1 MLDQSISRRRVLS
14 YGSAGVGAAVLTAC
28 GTSKTVTPTPTSTQ
42 TPRPQQHAMG
52 DSSLLRIFACSG
64 FLDRTDRV
72 NTGIQRLQTCGFQVT
87 NTEAAYR
94 RFQRFAGSDGQ
105 RIQDLQA
112 VATGQVTTPKVL
124 LGARGG
130 YGAIRLLPHINWD
143 GLGARMR
150 EQGTLLMGYSDIC
163 AIQLALLAQT
173 KVPSIAGPM
182 LYSEFGSP
190 NPSPYTMQ
198 NFIDT
203 TTKSQNTIYVG
214 QIQAHNLNLGGTFW
228 GGNLSVLQSLAGT
241 PYMPNIEGGIL
252 FLEDVNEQPY
262 RIERA
267 LQTLHLAGV
276 LKKQQAIVLGD
287 FRMGNIRDS
296 YDASYNLSSV
306 VHNIQSATG
315 VPVLTGF
322 PFGHI
327 TNKVTMPLG
336 AQAHLQSTSNG
347 GYQITFSHY
356 PMLNANRLNLSS
368 LLPPPEP
375 IFDTLDSVFGNTT
388 NSQDAQIIEAE

>member
-1 MLDQSISRRRVLS
+1 MSKHLLSRRQLLN
-14 YGSAGVGAAVLTAC
+14 YGGAGAGAVLLSAC
-28 GTSKTVTPTPTSTQ
+28 ATSNKTVVPDVVPT
-42 TPRPQQHAMG
+42 RPQTTYAAG
-52 DSSLLRIFACSG
+52 GSSVLRIFACSG
-64 FLDRTDRV
+64 FLDKTDRI
-72 NTGIQRLQTCGFQVT
+72 NTGIARLNACGFQVT
-87 NTEAAYR
+87 NSEAAYR

-112 VATGQVTTPKVL
+112 VATGQVATPKVL

-150 EQGTLLMGYSDIC
+150 EQGTLMMGYSDVC
-163 AIQLALLAQT
+163 AVQLALLAQT
-173 KVPSIAGPM
+173 GMPSFAGPM

-198 NFIDT
+198 NFIQT
-203 TTKSQNTIYVG
+203 TTQNQNTIHVG
-214 QIQAHNLNLGGTFW
+214 QIQSRSVNVSGTFW
-228 GGNLSVLQSLAGT
+228 GGNLSVLQSLAGS
-241 PYMPNIEGGIL
+241 PYMPNINGGIL

-287 FRMGNIRDS
+287 FRMGNIRDA

-336 AQAHLQSTSNG
+336 AHADLKSTSNG
-347 GYQITFSHY
+347 GYQITFSQY
-356 PMLNANRLNLSS
+356 PTLNAKALNLNV
-368 LLPPPEP
+368 LLPQVAPET
-375 IFDTLDSVFGNTT
+375 DALGNLL
-388 NSQDAQIIEAE
+388 NAGQNQQEAHILEAE